1 MRLNGLRRAG
11 ALIAGAALFA
21 STELTIAAAEVDSAA
36 ASPSGWRYTVS
47 PYVWV
52 ATITGDF
59 GADGAQ
65 GSTDSDYS
73 FWALE
78 NLQGYASVHF
88 DARTEKWGWFADALY
103 VDYGDDFTR
112 PSLTTSLGVT
122 GKIYEL
128 GAVYALTKDFG
139 FALVTGARDID
150 LKVSV
155 ELNPGQ
161 DGAVRKAIVDPFVG
175 VEYSHPIGKHWYV
188 NARGDYGGFNLE
200 SKSQKHVLASF
211 GYRFSDRLT
220 AFGGYRYLKVDFESS
235 REVLRLTA
243 AGPGFGF
250 SWSW

>member
-1 MRLNGLRRAG
+1 MNLLPRA
-11 ALIAGAALFA
+11 AAVLAAAALCA
-21 STELTIAAAEVDSAA
+21 STRPAAAAEPDPTAAA
-36 ASPSGWRYTVS
+36 ASSAWRYSVS

-59 GADGAQ
+59 GADGAE

-88 DARTEKWGWFADALY
+88 DARAAKWGWFADALY

-112 PSLTTSLGVT
+112 PNLTTSLGVT
-122 GKIYEL
+122 GEIYEA
-128 GAVYALTKDFG
+128 GGVYAVRDDFG
-139 FALVTGARDID
+139 LAVVAGLRRID
-150 LKVSV
+150 LEVSV
-155 ELNPGQ
+155 ELTPGP
-161 DGAVRKAIVDPFVG
+161 DGAVRQGFTDPFVG
-175 VEYSHPIGKHWYV
+175 VEYSHPLGVHWYV
-188 NARGDYGGFNLE
+188 DARGDLGGFGVS
-200 SKSQKHVLASF
+200 SKSQTHVLAAF

-220 AFGGYRYLKVDFESS
+220 AFGGYRYLKVDFKSE

-243 AGPGFGF
+243 AGPAFGF

>member
-1 MRLNGLRRAG
+1 LQPISLLRAG
-11 ALIAGAALFA
+11 ALCAGAAFLA
-21 STELTIAAAEVDSAA
+21 STHSAAAAEADSAA
-36 ASPSGWRYTVS
+36 ASSSGWRYTVS

-59 GADGAQ
+59 GADGAE
-65 GSTDSDYS
+65 GSTDSGYS

-88 DARTEKWGWFADALY
+88 DARADKWGWFADALY

-112 PSLTTSLGVT
+112 PKLTTSLGVT
-122 GKIYEL
+122 GEIYEL

-139 FALVTGARDID
+139 FAVLAGGRAVN

-155 ELNPGQ
+155 ALNPGP
-161 DGAVRKAIVDPFVG
+161 DRSVSRAIADPFVG
-175 VEYSHPIGKHWYV
+175 VEYTHPIGEHWYV
-188 NARGDYGGFNLE
+188 DARGDYGGFNLE
-200 SKSQKHVLASF
+200 SKSQTHVLAAF

-220 AFGGYRYLKVDFESS
+220 AFGGYRYLKIDFQST
-235 REVLRLTA
+235 REVLRMTA
-243 AGPGFGF
+243 AGPAFGF

>member
-1 MRLNGLRRAG
+1 LQLTSFLRAG
-11 ALIAGAALFA
+11 ALCAGASFFA
-21 STELTIAAAEVDSAA
+21 STHSAAAAEADSVAA
-36 ASPSGWRYTVS
+36 PSSGWRYTVS

-59 GADGAQ
+59 GADGAY

-78 NLQGYASVHF
+78 NLKGYASVHF
-88 DARTEKWGWFADALY
+88 DARAAKWGWFADALY
-103 VDYGDDFTR
+103 VDYGDDFTG
-112 PSLTTSLGVT
+112 PNLTTSLGVT

-128 GAVYALTKDFG
+128 GAVYALTDDFG
-139 FALVTGARDID
+139 FAVVAGARGID

-155 ELNPGQ
+155 AVTPGRS
-161 DGAVRKAIVDPFVG
+161 GAVSKAIADPFVG
-175 VEYSHPIGKHWYV
+175 VEYSHPLGEHWYV
-188 NARGDYGGFNLE
+188 DARGDYGGFNLE
-200 SKSQKHVLASF
+200 SKSQVHVLATF

-243 AGPGFGF
+243 AGPTFGFG
-250 SWSW
+250 WSW

>member
-1 MRLNGLRRAG
+1 LRLKGLLRAG
-11 ALIAGAALFA
+11 ALVACAALFA
-21 STELTIAAAEVDSAA
+21 TSQSAPAAEGDSAA
-36 ASPSGWRYTVS
+36 APSSDWRYTVS

-59 GADGAQ
+59 GAGGAQ

-78 NLQGYASVHF
+78 NLQGYVSVHF
-88 DARTEKWGWFADALY
+88 DARAAKWGWFADALY

-112 PSLTTSLGVT
+112 PNLTTSLGLT

-128 GAVYALTKDFG
+128 GAAFALRQDFG
-139 FALVTGARDID
+139 LAVLAGARGID
-150 LKVSV
+150 LRVAV
-155 ELNPGQ
+155 ELNPGP
-161 DGAVRKAIVDPFVG
+161 DGSVSKVIADPFVG
-175 VEYSHPIGKHWYV
+175 VEYSHPFGEHWYV
-188 NARGDYGGFNLE
+188 DARADYGGFNIE
-200 SKSQKHVLASF
+200 TKSQKHVLATF

-220 AFGGYRYLKVDFESS
+220 AFGGYRYLKVDFESA

-243 AGPGFGF
+243 AGPAFGF